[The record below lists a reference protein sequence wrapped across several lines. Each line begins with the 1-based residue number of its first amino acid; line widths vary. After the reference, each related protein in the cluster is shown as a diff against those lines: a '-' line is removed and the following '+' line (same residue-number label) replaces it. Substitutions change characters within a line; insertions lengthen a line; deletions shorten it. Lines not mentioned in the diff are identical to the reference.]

1 MPSPKDRQTSGISMS
16 EKQRAELRLRAA
28 LNSLRVYHAN
38 TTAPVQ
44 SEIATAMGI
53 LGMSENTGE

>member
-1 MPSPKDRQTSGISMS
+1 MPSPKDRQNSGISMA

-28 LNSLRVYHAN
+28 LNSLRLYHAN
-38 TTAPVQ
+38 TTGAVQ
-44 SEIATAMGI
+44 TEIANAMGI